1 MKFQNDFLHVTKSLP
16 WSNND
21 ESETQ
26 KYLVTIQMH
35 TKASEKDFEMKTS
48 DSIVLSS
55 HCNYISIFLKY
66 FNSVS
71 YYGFMET
78 YLKI

>member
-1 MKFQNDFLHVTKSLP
+1 
-16 WSNND
+16 
-21 ESETQ
+21 
-26 KYLVTIQMH
+26 MH